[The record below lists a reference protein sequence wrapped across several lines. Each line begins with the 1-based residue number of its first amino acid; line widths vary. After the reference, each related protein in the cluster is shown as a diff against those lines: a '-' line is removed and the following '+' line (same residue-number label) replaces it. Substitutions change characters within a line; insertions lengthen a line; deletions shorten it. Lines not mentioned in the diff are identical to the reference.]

1 MRKLFPF
8 VCGLPLVLS
17 GCGGVTGLMNASDEF
32 GCPIGSGVNCT
43 TLTDTYNREDAR
55 KIAEEKAKAASAAVV
70 VTRPVSREIEDIRT
84 LNKSRQTPLEGASTQ
99 ASSGDTSNTKAVN
112 DKKSSVPPIIRR
124 RTVVDERVVLV
135 NEGRRFVTR
144 LEARAPEEVLMV
156 WVLPWIDATGDLHDA
171 SRVWMRVEDAKW
183 RIEGIRTRAM
193 ESPGPGVEP

>member
-1 MRKLFPF
+1 MRKVISL
-8 VCGLPLVLS
+8 VCGLPLALS
-17 GCGGVTGLMNASDEF
+17 GCGGVSGLMNASDEF

-43 TLTDTYNREDAR
+43 TLTDTYIREEAR
-55 KIAEEKAKAASAAVV
+55 KSAEEKAKASSNAVI
-70 VTRPVSREIEDIRT
+70 VTRPVSREVEAIRT
-84 LNKSRQTPLEGASTQ
+84 LDQSQQTT
-99 ASSGDTSNTKAVN
+99 
-112 DKKSSVPPIIRR
+112 KKSGNAANPDAATSTSSTASPVVLR

-171 SRVWMRVEDAKW
+171 SRVWIRVEDAKW